1 MPKRQGQNLTLQL
14 VVVFLSYDR
23 NANTARFDDISLKIE
38 PAQLYDYDENGNLVS
53 NYNSDGN
60 ETLLEYAEN
69 MVDIAEYTN
78 ILGEKYE
85 YTYKTVG
92 GVDTHLV
99 QTVSKTDAENN
110 TLTLTYDYDA
120 YGNTTGSTLTSS
132 ESTYKVTS
140 SASYTDSGN
149 RLSAV
154 TDASGSTVSYTYN
167 GYGLA
172 SSVTDANGNRMGTQY
187 DSRRRVT
194 AVYLDADKDGTIDAA
209 ETAVHYTYD
218 GSGRLETIETD
229 GTEYTLVYDVHGN
242 VTSIKAGDYT
252 LVTNTYG
259 ANNGALLTSETGN
272 GYETEYE
279 YDSLGRVKGIKKNGV
294 LKYRVT
300 YNGDGAAFRVEDLAV
315 GHITEYE
322 YDGAGRLVRASKM
335 SSGGTALLTVENKYD
350 TYGRAV
356 GSTYVLPGK
365 TLSYELEYVPGSSQV
380 EKLTLPGGEE
390 VTYNYDAFE
399 RLSNI
404 SLPASMV
411 DYSYESDSATGKT
424 SNRVSSY
431 GIWAHYPESGM
442 YSYQYSLGYTYDAN
456 GNITEIEKG
465 SAPQSTYEY
474 DSKGQLIRE
483 DDHAIRDKTYVYT
496 YDKSGNRTA
505 TYEFPNEG
513 APAGHWLALYPY
525 AGELLAEYEYTNS
538 SWGDLL
544 TNYDGT
550 AITYDS
556 SGNPKNWKDVSHL
569 QWSGDRLMRAN
580 FYLMDSTVDFYYNS
594 DGIRI
599 KKDDWR
605 EEISHIDH
613 LYTLDGSRIISEQ
626 CLAKNGSNEV
636 TDSYTLY
643 YIYDTAGSVIGFEY
657 NGTKYWYDKN
667 LQGDIT
673 AIRNASGTLV
683 AQYEYDAWGKHIR
696 ITDGS
701 GNDVS
706 DNPNHIANINPF
718 RYRGYY
724 FDVETGW
731 YYLNARYYDPNVGR
745 FISPDAILGANGGL
759 QGYNLFA
766 YCNNNPVMY
775 IDPNGNLYL
784 PNAQFNAIPVCP
796 ENIMSQ
802 IKNANLNATTK
813 KYSGSYYVGN
823 YQVHTFN
830 DLKLYNSSFFGF
842 SESVEFHGTIA
853 DYYFEMSDNQAMYQ
867 KYNNRYEMLNN
878 LSKLLDVSNG
888 GGLLVNVPSFPN
900 ASYILTLLG
909 AVQVGVNALRD
920 AALEKAEFYKNK
932 PNEYELKFVNVRHYL
947 ASVNIFKETNY

>member
-1 MPKRQGQNLTLQL
+1 MPKRQGQNLTLQQ
-14 VVVFLSYDR
+14 VAVFLSYDR

-78 ILGEKYE
+78 ILGETYE

-149 RLSAV
+149 RLSTV

-300 YNGDGAAFRVEDLAV
+300 YNGDGAAFRVEDLEA

-456 GNITEIEKG
+456 GNITEIKKG
-465 SAPQSTYEY
+465 NSSYLLYEY
-474 DSKGQLIRE
+474 DSLGQLTRE
-483 DDHAIRDKTYVYT
+483 SSYSTLNYDRYA
-496 YDKSGNRTA
+496 YDKSGNRVSKN
-505 TYEFPNEG
+505 TYYWSG
-513 APAGHWLALYPY
+513 TLKS
-525 AGELLAEYEYTNS
+525 GETYGYTNS
-538 SWGDLL
+538 TWGDLL

-556 SGNPKNWKDVSHL
+556 SGNPQNWKDVSHL

-599 KKDDWR
+599 RKDDWR

-683 AQYEYDAWGKHIR
+683 AQYAYDAWGKHIR

-706 DNPNHIANINPF
+706 NNETHIANINPF

-775 IDPNGNLYL
+775 IDPNGFASMAFYTGNFDPMRSLMQL
-784 PNAQFNAIPVCP
+784 RGSGAGMAIG
-796 ENIMSQ
+796 I
-802 IKNANLNATTK
+802 LFATGLLITSK
-813 KYSGSYYVGN
+813 PYSGNSYVDDPIIPKPRYPFKQAAKEDDVALDTDIVKSKENTNNIKRTQYQIATLVGGN
-823 YQVHTFN
+823 VVVGEYITFEEA
-830 DLKLYNSSFFGF
+830 KL
-842 SESVEFHGTIA
+842 I
-853 DYYFEMSDNQAMYQ
+853 
-867 KYNNRYEMLNN
+867 
-878 LSKLLDVSNG
+878 VSNG
-888 GGLLVNVPSFPN
+888 GNVMCANSLAAFGLTIG
-900 ASYILTLLG
+900 Y
-909 AVQVGVNALRD
+909 
-920 AALEKAEFYKNK
+920 KYKN
-932 PNEYELKFVNVRHYL
+932 YEIDSNRRFSKGYYYHFHVSNYDEDPHGSPHIWHYGIGNP
-947 ASVNIFKETNY
+947 VYIKKY